1 MSEKA
6 SKDYFVF
13 IDDSN
18 LWISGQKAQ
27 GAKLQDADKDPRFRV
42 DLGKLLGILTM
53 GADTVSYA
61 FLYGSYPPPNDTV
74 WKAAREKNF
83 NVKTYRRSPNGK
95 EKEIDVTMAADI
107 TEMMCDHGDEN
118 STFVIVTGDRDLKT
132 PVEKALK
139 RRISVHLWS
148 WKQSLSIEYR
158 RLANLDEHLRVF
170 FLDDVEKHFSFK
182 SYIVDTKRRRK
193 INPKH
198 AIVITN
204 VSSGRRELHRIANS
218 IARLMRLF
226 FVTSRSAP
234 SEDTQDLIIEFP
246 NTRLEVIMG
255 LLRAHRPDL
264 EFCTYA
270 SCNSTV
276 EEASNPLAITN
287 RFEALSEIDDEYLP
301 DDVESSL
308 EIESVSS
315 GYQDDTSS
323 CNGDTDALSSVGSW
337 VDVVRVRKNVK
348 YCGSTPC
355 RWGEHCAKG
364 ADCKYMHAD
373 YEKEVFR
380 KFPQVLFKYWKTKLC
395 KKLESHTSPELRKW
409 CRYAHTSEDSWCRNC
424 KMYGHITNDCAVSV

>member
-1 MSEKA
+1 MAEKA

-27 GAKLQDADKDPRFRV
+27 GAKLLDADNDPRYRV

-53 GADTVSYA
+53 HADTVSYA
-61 FLYGSYPPPNDTV
+61 FLYGSHAPPNDTV
-74 WKAAREKNF
+74 WKAARERNF
-83 NVKTYRRSPNGK
+83 NVKSSPNGK
-95 EKEIDVTMAADI
+95 EKEIAVAMAVDI

-118 STFVIVTGDRDLKT
+118 SIFVIVTGDRDLKM

-148 WKQSLSIEYR
+148 WKQSLSIEYQ
-158 RLANLDEHLRVF
+158 RLANHDERFRVF
-170 FLDDVEKHFSFK
+170 FLDDVENHFSFK
-182 SYIVDTKRRRK
+182 SYIVDKRKR
-193 INPKH
+193 IDPTH

-204 VSSGRRELHRIANS
+204 VSSGRRELQRIANS

-234 SEDTQDLIIEFP
+234 SKDTQDLIIAFP

-270 SCNSTV
+270 SYNSTV
-276 EEASNPLAITN
+276 EEASKPLAITN

-315 GYQDDTSS
+315 GYEADISS
-323 CNGDTDALSSVGSW
+323 CDGDTDSLSSGGSL
-337 VDVVRVRKNVK
+337 VDVVRVIQNVNH
-348 YCGSTPC
+348 CGSTPC

-364 ADCKYMHAD
+364 ANCKYLHTD
-373 YEKEVFR
+373 YEKEVFCI
-380 KFPQVLFKYWKTKLC
+380 FPQVLFKYWKTKLC
-395 KKLESHTSPELRKW
+395 NKLESHTSPELRKW
-409 CRYAHTSEDSWCRNC
+409 CRYAHTSEDSWCLNC
-424 KMYGHITNDCAVSV
+424 KMYGHLTNDCAVSV